1 MKTFAQSGDA
11 LNAMRKRDQKAQ
23 AKNSMPLL
31 SIKIDIN
38 LSALAQRENRPKLAT
53 NF

>member
-1 MKTFAQSGDA
+1 MKAFAQSGDA
-11 LNAMRKRDQKAQ
+11 YTAMRKRDQKAQ
-23 AKNSMPLL
+23 AKKEMPLL

-38 LSALAQRENRPKLAT
+38 LSALAQREARPKLAT